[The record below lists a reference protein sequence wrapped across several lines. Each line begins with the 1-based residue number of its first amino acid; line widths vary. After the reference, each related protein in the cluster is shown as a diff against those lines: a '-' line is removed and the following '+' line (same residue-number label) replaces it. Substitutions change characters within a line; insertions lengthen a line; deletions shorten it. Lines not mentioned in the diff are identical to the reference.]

1 MLYPEEVITSELMW
15 EYDYTE
21 QQAKTLIESYKSQ
34 GKYNDLCDLI
44 NYRMSLK
51 SSKDNLLHRYQG

>member
-1 MLYPEEVITSELMW
+1 MYYPEEVVKKELMW

-21 QQAKTLIESYKSQ
+21 QKAQSVIESYKSQ

-44 NYRMSLK
+44 KLRQSLQF
-51 SSKDNLLHRYQG
+51 SKETLSQR